1 MTIFMAVT
9 IIVQKIKPFANTL
22 FLPIKKLF
30 SPLTRL
36 LYLDVHFF
44 TSPGINNE
52 PLCLAYLGMD
62 KIRARCW
69 GKRIGGEDVIESTG
83 KRIWLWNLESYLT
96 KHQPDC
102 QLVMV
107 EICKLSEALLFLK
120 RGFKLPT
127 WMHLALDS
135 SKSLEELKKS
145 CFRLKVEIPRL
156 IRKNNLGYEI
166 SNNPAE
172 LDDFIEQMHKPFIV
186 GRHGDSAFLCS
197 NQSILDVFQKSDLL
211 YITQEGTRIAGI
223 MLQYENGL
231 AALRFS
237 GVKDNRLEYYR
248 SGCIGALYYYGLQ
261 HVMEKGIPCFD
272 FGGTSP
278 FLTDNLTYFKLSFKP
293 FVMKTTYLT
302 DVVIKMIFRKKD
314 SALTHFLQ
322 GHPFIAISQHNHF
335 DRHVFANA
343 ETIESAAQFDE
354 LFKNIQCGNLA
365 TTRIHVQGDMEKIKN
380 LASQSAL
387 SGPAFVYKKWKS
399 I

>member
-1 MTIFMAVT
+1 MALKT
-9 IIVQKIKPFANTL
+9 IVQKSKPLVNAL

-36 LYLDVHFF
+36 FYLDVHFF
-44 TSPGINNE
+44 TSPGVNKE
-52 PLCLAYLGMD
+52 QLCLAYLGMD

-69 GKRIGGEDVIESTG
+69 GKRVGGEDVIESTG
-83 KRIWLWNLESYLT
+83 KRTWIWNIESYLK
-96 KHQPDC
+96 KHKPDC

-107 EICKLSEALLFLK
+107 ETCKLSETLPFLK
-120 RGFKLPT
+120 QGFKLPT

-135 SKSLEELKKS
+135 SKSLEELKKG

-166 SNNPAE
+166 SRNPND
-172 LDDFIEQMHKPFIV
+172 LDAFIEQMHQPFIL

-197 NQSILDVFQKSDLL
+197 RQSIVDVFQKSDLL

-237 GVKDNRLEYYR
+237 GVKDNRIEYYR

-293 FVMKTTYLT
+293 YVMKTTYLT
-302 DVVIKMIFRKKD
+302 DVFIKMVCRKQD
-314 SALTHFLQ
+314 STLAHFLQ
-322 GHPFIAISQHNHF
+322 THPFIAISPQHHF
-335 DRHVFANA
+335 ERHIFANTA
-343 ETIESAAQFDE
+343 TIESVAEFDE

-365 TTRIHVQGDMEKIKN
+365 TTLVHVQGDVEKIKN

-387 SGPAFVYKKWKS
+387 NSPAFVYRKWKNV
-399 I
+399 